1 LIVNLGLSEKLYD
14 YMLSVSLREPEVL
27 ERLRHETDRHEK
39 SALRIEPEQ
48 GQLMAFLAKLIGA
61 RRALEIGVY
70 TGYSALWVA
79 LALPEDGELVACDI
93 REEWA
98 AIGEPYW
105 EEAGV
110 VEKIDLRI
118 APATET
124 LKELLAEGEAGT
136 FDLAFIDADKKQYDA
151 YYEYCLDLV
160 RPGGLI
166 AIDNV
171 LWHGH
176 VLEET
181 PQDEGTRTIQALNER
196 IHQDQRVDMT
206 LVPIRDGLTLVRK
219 RES

>member
-1 LIVNLGLSEKLYD
+1 MIVNLGLSEKLYD